1 MMNARTIA
9 LVLGAAL
16 ALLAFTVSAASEP
29 QQSIIVNGADEI
41 VESPVS
47 ADPGL
52 LNAIAV
58 AGPRVVVE
66 YANHVTR
73 LDLAAVPPAF
83 QAVLDAM
90 AERIVVEYANEI
102 VREDLEAV
110 PAGLQARLGQV
121 SERIVFQ
128 YANANLAYP
137 LAYPLELVNDTI
149 PPLVTEIAAGPIA
162 ANGILTITWTTDEFA
177 DSAIFYGTA
186 PGSYPN
192 TLTDPLYV
200 KAHALGLPGLAVGTT
215 YYAKLRSVDLSG
227 NATTTPEFSFTPTR
241 SMRVYLP
248 LVLRGGP

>member
-1 MMNARTIA
+1 M
-9 LVLGAAL
+9 LGAAL
-16 ALLAFTVSAASEP
+16 ALLVFTIPATSEP

-41 VESPVS
+41 IENPVS

-52 LNAIAV
+52 LTALAV

-90 AERIVVEYANEI
+90 AERVVVEYANEI

-110 PAGLQARLGQV
+110 PPGLQARLDQV
-121 SERIVFQ
+121 AERVVFQ

-137 LAYPLELVNDTI
+137 LAYPLELVDDTT
-149 PPLVTEIAAGPIA
+149 PPVVTEIGAGPIA
-162 ANGILTITWTTDEFA
+162 ANGLVTVTWTTDEFA
-177 DSAIFYGTA
+177 DSTIFYGTA
-186 PGSYPN
+186 SGSYPH
-192 TLTDPLYV
+192 TLADPLYV

-215 YYAKLRSVDLSG
+215 YYGQVRSVDLSG
-227 NATTTPEFSFTPTR
+227 NATTSPEFSFTPELPPG
-241 SMRVYLP
+241 RVYLP
-248 LVLRGGP
+248 VVLRGGP